1 MITDF
6 ELDFNSNIKGNWDGG
21 ELTSDGG
28 VFLIHNFM
36 NQINFS
42 GILEKHFFIE
52 SDQAKRTFSNPKM
65 LMQFIYLT
73 VLGYH
78 NQDHHNDLREEP
90 AISSC
95 FNEETLAS
103 QPTVSRFI
111 ARLDKSSLSQLKKIN
126 ELLVEKYYEIK
137 PPEYLIFDID
147 TSYFETYGKQ
157 EGGAY
162 NTHYGHR
169 GLSPLMI
176 FDNETGLL
184 IEADLREGSRY
195 CCSGVEDILT
205 EFLERY
211 QSQFPSIT
219 RLLRGDSG
227 FAAPDIYKSCETT
240 DSKYVIR
247 LKSNQVLQR
256 EAQAIFEE
264 IFDEERFHE
273 DQIVLGEF
281 YYQAKSWD
289 KKRRVVF
296 EAKHHGGQLVPDFT
310 YIVTNLET
318 EKLELVLELYRKR
331 GSMENFIKEAKNGF
345 GVAKVSQKQLI
356 ANQNQMMIKMITYN
370 LIQIFKALVLPEGM
384 KSFQVETLRNKIFK
398 IAAKKIRHARQIM
411 FKFCSHFPLKKE
423 FEMILKNIKFLVF
436 DLSN

>member
-1 MITDF
+1 MIPDF
-6 ELDFNSNIKGNWDGG
+6 ELDFNSKIKGNWDGG

-36 NQINFS
+36 NKINFLS
-42 GILEKHFFIE
+42 IIEKHFFIA
-52 SDQAKRTFSNPKM
+52 SDHAMRTFTNPKM

-78 NQDHHNDLREEP
+78 NQDHHNDLRKEP

-111 ARLDKSSLSQLKKIN
+111 ARLDESSLSCLKKIN
-126 ELLVEKYYEIK
+126 DHLVEKYYDIT

-162 NTHYGHR
+162 NTHYGHC

-184 IEADLREGSRY
+184 IESDLREGSRY
-195 CCSGVEDILT
+195 CSSGVDDLLT
-205 EFLERY
+205 ELLERY
-211 QSQFPSIT
+211 QNKFPKIT

-227 FAAPDIYKSCETT
+227 FAAPSIYESCEKTG
-240 DSKYVIR
+240 SKYVIR
-247 LKSNQVLQR
+247 LKANQVLQR
-256 EAQAIFEE
+256 EAQAIFDEA
-264 IFDEERFHE
+264 FDDEKFQE
-273 DQIVLGEF
+273 DQVIIGE
-281 YYQAKSWD
+281 YSYQAKSWD
-289 KKRRVVF
+289 RKRRVVF
-296 EAKHHGGQLVPDFT
+296 EVKHHGGQLVRDFT

-318 EKLELVLELYRKR
+318 DKLELVLELYRKR

-356 ANQNQMMIKMITYN
+356 ANQNQLMMKMITYN
-370 LIQIFKALVLPEGM
+370 LIQIFKALVLPESM

-398 IAAKKIRHARQIM
+398 IAAKKIRHARQTI
-411 FKFCSHFPLKKE
+411 FKFCSHFPLKHE
-423 FEMILKNIKFLVF
+423 FEMILKNIKSLDIDF
-436 DLSN
+436 SP

>member
-1 MITDF
+1 MIPDF
-6 ELDFNSNIKGNWDGG
+6 KLDFNSNIKGNWNGG
-21 ELTSDGG
+21 DLTSDGG
-28 VFLIHNFM
+28 IFLIHNFM
-36 NQINFS
+36 NKINFS
-42 GILEKHFFIE
+42 NILEKHFFIA
-52 SDQAKRTFSNPKM
+52 SDQAVRTFSNPKM

-78 NQDHHNDLREEP
+78 NQDHYNDLRNEP

-111 ARLDKSSLSQLKKIN
+111 ARLDESSLAQLKKIN
-126 ELLVEKYYEIK
+126 EFLVEKYYDIK

-147 TSYFETYGKQ
+147 TSYFETFGKQ

-162 NTHYGHR
+162 NTHYSHC

-184 IEADLREGSRY
+184 IEADLREGNRY
-195 CCSGVEDILT
+195 CSTGAKEILT
-205 EFLERY
+205 DLLARY
-211 QSQFPSIT
+211 QNKFSKIT

-227 FAAPDIYKSCETT
+227 FAAPGIYEACEATG
-240 DSKYVIR
+240 SKYVIR
-247 LKSNQVLQR
+247 LKSNKVLQR
-256 EAQAIFEE
+256 EAQAIF
-264 IFDEERFHE
+264 DEEYDEDKFHE
-273 DQIVLGEF
+273 DQVIIGEF
-281 YYQAKSWD
+281 EYQAKSWD
-289 KKRRVVF
+289 RKRRIVF
-296 EAKHHGGQLVPDFT
+296 EAKHHGGQLVRDFT

-318 EKLELVLELYRKR
+318 DKLELVLELYRKR

-356 ANQNQMMIKMITYN
+356 ANQNQLMMKMMTYN

-384 KSFQVETLRNKIFK
+384 KSFQVETLRNKMFK
-398 IAAKKIRHARQIM
+398 IAAKKITHARATI
-411 FKFCSHFPLKKE
+411 FKFCSHFPLKNE
-423 FEMILKNIKFLVF
+423 FETILKNIKLLDFNF
-436 DLSN
+436 SP

>member
-1 MITDF
+1 
-6 ELDFNSNIKGNWDGG
+6 
-21 ELTSDGG
+21 
-28 VFLIHNFM
+28 
-36 NQINFS
+36 
-42 GILEKHFFIE
+42 
-52 SDQAKRTFSNPKM
+52 
-65 LMQFIYLT
+65 MQFIYLT

-90 AISSC
+90 AISCC

-111 ARLDKSSLSQLKKIN
+111 SRLDESSLSQLKKIN
-126 ELLVEKYYEIK
+126 EFLVEKYYDVK

-195 CCSGVEDILT
+195 CSTGAKEILT
-205 EFLERY
+205 DLLVRY
-211 QSQFPSIT
+211 QNKFPSIT
-219 RLLRGDSG
+219 RLIRGDSG
-227 FAAPDIYKSCETT
+227 FAAPGIYEACEKT
-240 DSKYVIR
+240 DSKYIIR
-247 LKSNQVLQR
+247 LKANQVLQR
-256 EAQAIFEE
+256 EAQAIFDEA
-264 IFDEERFHE
+264 FDHNKFHE
-273 DQIVLGEF
+273 DQVILGEF
-281 YYQAKSWD
+281 YYQAQSWSI
-289 KKRRVVF
+289 KRRVVF
-296 EAKHHGGQLVPDFT
+296 EAQHHRGEMVRDFT

-318 EKLELVLELYRKR
+318 DKLELVLELYRKR

-345 GVAKVSQKQLI
+345 GASKVSQKQLI
-356 ANQNQMMIKMITYN
+356 SNQNQLMMKMITYN

-398 IAAKKIRHARQIM
+398 IAAKKVRHARVTI
-411 FKFCSHFPLKKE
+411 FKFCSHFPLKRE
-423 FEMILKNIKFLVF
+423 FEMILKNIKSLDIDF
-436 DLSN
+436 SP